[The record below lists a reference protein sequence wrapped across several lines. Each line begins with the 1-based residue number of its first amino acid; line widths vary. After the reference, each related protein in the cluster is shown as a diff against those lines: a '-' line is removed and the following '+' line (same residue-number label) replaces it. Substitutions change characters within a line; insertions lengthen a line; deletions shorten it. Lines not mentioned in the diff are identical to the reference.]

1 MHAWGTIQLTGF
13 DTPPVGLADLAIK
26 HQPTYARFKAYRSEV
41 LEACIFIESRLEVLL
56 CQLFVGQD
64 QKRVQLFRSLVLEPE
79 SGSFFAKWRMLRGAF
94 EMAGVPRQVLTEP
107 KRKKL
112 LSGLKDLNDCRNRFA
127 HGVLYIDVR
136 QGQPMLE
143 YYEAGKKHQYLTDE
157 YVQSVLQAAEA
168 THALLEAVIG
178 AAGEP

>member
-13 DTPPVGLADLAIK
+13 DTPPVGLADLAVQ
-26 HQPTYARFKAYRSEV
+26 HHPTYSRFKAYRSEV
-41 LEACIFIESRLEVLL
+41 LEACIFLESRLEVLL
-56 CQLFVGQD
+56 CQLFVGEAPV
-64 QKRVQLFRSLVLEPE
+64 RIQLFRSLVLEPE
-79 SGSFFAKWRMLRGAF
+79 TGSFFAKWRMLRGAF
-94 EMAGVPRQVLTEP
+94 ELVGVPRQVLTEA

-136 QGQPMLE
+136 DGRPLLE
-143 YYEAGKKHQYLTDE
+143 YHESGKKHQYLTDE
-157 YVQSVLQAAEA
+157 YVKSVLQAAEE
-168 THALLEAVIG
+168 THALLEVVIN